1 MTSHTILCPDQ
12 GLPKRLSATL
22 PPLTG
27 APLHI
32 RFLPGLTADRQRVYS
47 NESRGQPVHA
57 STHIRKREI
66 VLNSDLRRHPK
77 ELSRI
82 LVHEVFHFAW
92 VRLSNP
98 VRASYEEMIRLEFAA
113 RARGE
118 LGWSAEWRKES
129 MRDRAAQTGVRWREY
144 LCESFC
150 DTAAWI
156 YSDVEEHD
164 EFTLAAGYRA
174 RRAQWFQTAFRGSR
188 IPI

>member
-1 MTSHTILCPDQ
+1 MLD
-12 GLPKRLSATL
+12 
-22 PPLTG
+22 
-27 APLHI
+27 
-32 RFLPGLTADRQRVYS
+32 
-47 NESRGQPVHA
+47 
-57 STHIRKREI
+57 
-66 VLNSDLRRHPK
+66 SDLRRHPK

-92 VRLSNP
+92 VRLSNLA
-98 VRASYEEMIRLEFAA
+98 RTSYEEMIQREFAA
-113 RARGE
+113 GARGE

-156 YSDVEEHD
+156 YSGIEEHD
-164 EFTLAAGYRA
+164 EFTLAARFRA
-174 RRAQWFQTAFRGSR
+174 RRAQWFQSAFRGSR